1 MNTGGG
7 NGGDEPG
14 TSGLERRARAL
25 LEHSAGNLDG
35 RVRSR
40 LVRMRHAAL
49 AARGHSRARRA
60 WLSWAPAGALAAG
73 LLGVLVYLRHGHG
86 LLPGVAPAARGGAA
100 DDLELLADA
109 DALQLAEDAGDYD
122 FYEWAAGTAEGADS

>member
-1 MNTGGG
+1 MSSGE
-7 NGGDEPG
+7 EPVG

-25 LEHSAGNLDG
+25 LEESAASVDG

-40 LVRMRHAAL
+40 LTRARHAAL
-49 AARGHSRARRA
+49 AATRHDRARRA

-73 LLGVLVYLRHGHG
+73 LLGALVYVRHGHG
-86 LLPGVAPAARGGAA
+86 WLPGGTVPAAEGGA

-122 FYEWAAGTAEGADS
+122 FYEWAAAAAGDAEAAES